1 VLARLVARD
10 FRNFAHLEVAVPTTG
25 LAIIGENGHGKTN
38 LLEAVSYLSLL
49 RSLRGARDVDVVR
62 FGAPAFHIR
71 AELLRTER
79 SSDERAYAD
88 AAGSTS
94 DHASFDNIA
103 VGYERSSKRKR
114 ATLDGVEQPRLTSA
128 LGALP
133 SVCFSPADVS
143 LVAGGPG
150 ERRRFL
156 DVALALSSRGYL
168 LALQQYRAALLRRN
182 AVLRAMHRDGGR
194 ASAASADKVSV
205 WEPALAQ
212 HGGVIAALRQAFVLR
227 HAAPFADIGAA
238 IGERARV
245 TMRYVSTS
253 ASAADGSA
261 LNAHA
266 ASVTAANATT
276 ANATAANTTT
286 EHETSAA
293 VNNDDLRAQS
303 ELQSRALSN
312 AFAQQ
317 RAQEL
322 RRGMTLVGPHR
333 DELQLL
339 LGGRELRTFGSAGQQ
354 RSAAI
359 ALRLLELAT
368 LREAIGSIPL
378 LLLDDPFAEL
388 DAGRAARVLGL
399 LEASG
404 IGQVLL
410 AVPRIEDIPAAFTRL
425 ERRTMRD
432 GALA

>member
-10 FRNFAHLEVAVPTTG
+10 FRNFAQLDIAMPGAG

-38 LLEAVSYLSLL
+38 LLEAVAYLSLL
-49 RSLRGARDVDVVR
+49 RSLRGARDADVVR

-71 AELLRTER
+71 AELVRAAPSGQRESRDGQAQERMPERGTEQVQC
-79 SSDERAYAD
+79 D
-88 AAGSTS
+88 G
-94 DHASFDNIA
+94 IA
-103 VGYERSSKRKR
+103 VGYERASKRKR

-156 DVALALSSRGYL
+156 DVALALSSRSYL

-182 AVLRAMHRDGGR
+182 AALRAVQREGGR
-194 ASAASADKVSV
+194 PHAASIDKVSV
-205 WEPALAQ
+205 WEPALAL
-212 HGGVIAALRQAFVLR
+212 HGGVVASLRQSFVQR
-227 HAAPFADIGAA
+227 HAQQFADIGTA
-238 IGERARV
+238 IGERAV
-245 TMRYVSTS
+245 VSMRYVPSSGATADS
-253 ASAADGSA
+253 APKEGSAPAADVSGEEQR
-261 LNAHA
+261 
-266 ASVTAANATT
+266 ANAEQQ
-276 ANATAANTTT
+276 A
-286 EHETSAA
+286 
-293 VNNDDLRAQS
+293 
-303 ELQSRALSN
+303 RALSA
-312 AFAQQ
+312 AFALQ

-368 LREAIGSIPL
+368 LRDAIGATPL

-388 DAGRAARVLGL
+388 DAGRAARVLAL

-404 IGQVLL
+404 VGQVLL
-410 AVPRIEDIPAAFTRL
+410 AVPRLEDIPAAFTRL

-432 GALA
+432 GTLT